1 MGSKLDSESPII
13 QRVKFV
19 LYQKERSITKFAD
32 KIGVA
37 QTTLNQQFIVGKL
50 SLATIENTLNAYPDI
65 SAEWLLRGEGGMYKD
80 GLTPELAET
89 KQKLEETTKELKASI
104 DRTNELQAQIQLLN
118 KVINKLLQ

>member
-80 GLTPELAET
+80 ELTPELAKA
-89 KQKLEETTKELKASI
+89 KQEFDNVVKENKLYI
-104 DRTNELQAQIQLLN
+104 DRIRELEQQIQLLN
-118 KVINKLLQ
+118 KVINKLL